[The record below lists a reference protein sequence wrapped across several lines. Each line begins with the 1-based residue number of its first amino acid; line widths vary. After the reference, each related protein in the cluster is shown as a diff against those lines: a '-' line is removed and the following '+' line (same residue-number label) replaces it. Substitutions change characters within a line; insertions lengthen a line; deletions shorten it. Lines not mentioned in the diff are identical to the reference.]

1 MPLAINHGNNLRR
14 QFLSRQLSTTVA
26 DIGGEL
32 TPQQKE
38 NAKKWISRFRR
49 NLDLFATEVL
59 GIKLYPL
66 QRFSLH
72 MMGISQEY
80 MEIATRGAG
89 KSFRIGLLAMCLFC
103 LYPYSEIVITSS
115 TIPQASKLVEKK
127 IRDELIKKLSP
138 YLLYMYEHEY
148 IVITSNDNGYVVENK
163 LNGSKIVVMPCL
175 DSSRGERATVL
186 IYEECRLLK
195 KNIID
200 SVFEPMAHARQAKY
214 LLDPKYNIPRWQE
227 KARSYYISSSR
238 YRHEW
243 FSRKFRDIVT
253 RYYTGKHEASVP
265 FAQDIFTAIE
275 DGSRTW
281 ADYRKAKASMNELDF
296 KMEILNEMYGEVEDA
311 YFNIDEMSRNQ
322 ILTEPF
328 YPPTVEDIFMRR
340 QSNFPE
346 KEANEIRIV
355 GADFAFSGNNNP
367 TKNDHT
373 VFLCMSLHW
382 KANHY
387 ERHVDYIETRP
398 GGEADKVELRLKELF
413 WFYNADYIVPD
424 QRAGGEALYDH
435 LTMKIQHPQLGLLW
449 NDCGFRVIDD
459 MDLHVITESK
469 RDELKG
475 RCVDPN
481 ALPCIIPFI
490 GKPDVNSIAWQSLK
504 KQLETNNIKF
514 LLSGQ
519 NAQTMIEDTGEY
531 YDLTSEQF
539 AHRIVPFI
547 QTDELIQEAVNLTAE
562 YRNGFIKLSEP
573 RTGWKDRIVVLSYC
587 NYVAEKIE
595 NKFNRDQQEDEYDV
609 EDIQLVW

>member
-238 YRHEW
+238 YKHEW
-243 FSRKFRDIVT
+243 
-253 RYYTGKHEASVP
+253 
-265 FAQDIFTAIE
+265 
-275 DGSRTW
+275 
-281 ADYRKAKASMNELDF
+281 
-296 KMEILNEMYGEVEDA
+296 LN
-311 YFNIDEMSRNQ
+311 F
-322 ILTEPF
+322 
-328 YPPTVEDIFMRR
+328 
-340 QSNFPE
+340 
-346 KEANEIRIV
+346 
-355 GADFAFSGNNNP
+355 
-367 TKNDHT
+367 
-373 VFLCMSLHW
+373 
-382 KANHY
+382 
-387 ERHVDYIETRP
+387 
-398 GGEADKVELRLKELF
+398 
-413 WFYNADYIVPD
+413 
-424 QRAGGEALYDH
+424 
-435 LTMKIQHPQLGLLW
+435 
-449 NDCGFRVIDD
+449 
-459 MDLHVITESK
+459 
-469 RDELKG
+469 
-475 RCVDPN
+475 
-481 ALPCIIPFI
+481 
-490 GKPDVNSIAWQSLK
+490 
-504 KQLETNNIKF
+504 
-514 LLSGQ
+514 
-519 NAQTMIEDTGEY
+519 
-531 YDLTSEQF
+531 
-539 AHRIVPFI
+539 
-547 QTDELIQEAVNLTAE
+547 
-562 YRNGFIKLSEP
+562 
-573 RTGWKDRIVVLSYC
+573 
-587 NYVAEKIE
+587 
-595 NKFNRDQQEDEYDV
+595 
-609 EDIQLVW
+609 